1 MSHETSIYFQYIHV
15 VSGLKKL
22 KICCWVLQ
30 KKKNKQHKNSWNMK
44 CQNELDVHVYFA
56 VITPNLNNYLNSIQF
71 AIAIE
76 NPKL

>member
-1 MSHETSIYFQYIHV
+1 
-15 VSGLKKL
+15 
-22 KICCWVLQ
+22 
-30 KKKNKQHKNSWNMK
+30 MK